1 MKYSD
6 CYACLLKKMLPLL
19 GCAVLLGL
27 RPAYA
32 TMVELNNTGGTTT
45 TNGLHFYIDDSTH
58 MQVRRLNNSGQVYPS
73 GTIPPSNS
81 LDNGVFLRSNGR
93 VYGPSHTIGGGYTP
107 NGGMFS
113 SYTITPTSP
122 ANPATSGVQQ
132 IATSNIGVVGGI
144 QLAIAWKYTTPL
156 DFLTADVTL
165 IIPATVPVSA
175 FNPIRYFHV
184 FDTFLGGSDQ
194 GCGIKYT
201 DGKGNLVVGTYL
213 PTSSGTCP
221 SSSSIP
227 VGVTIF
233 ETFRERSGMKFSS
246 YCAAGWQS
254 FYVAGGVNC
263 AVPQFSPFSN
273 TIVTSYQDTGIGA
286 TYDFIAPGTYTFSY
300 DFVIGTTVVPAYDH
314 IEIVHDGSASLCPE
328 TVKVIACTTAGVPCA
343 PGNIVSAGTITGN
356 LTVTPAAPAVTV
368 TPTSFSIG
376 GAGSSANVVLKGS
389 GAGVYTLSATN
400 ISGTPP
406 LNGTKCSN
414 GDIATSCILTITN
427 TPCVANFECQETA
440 TTYNIQSPSPAVNL
454 RNPLYTKLVGTDFKF
469 DVLAL
474 QSTGAVATTYTGS
487 NVTVEL
493 FDDSATPALACN
505 ALSSPVSTQQISFL
519 GADLGRKTL
528 TTNINLTKAY
538 RKLRCRVTDTSI
550 VPAVSACSSDRFTV
564 RPKSFDL
571 ISSTNVAVGGTG
583 SDASVLPAIK
593 AGLPFNL
600 NVNTSTAGYDGLP
613 TIDPTLLEWPVAP
626 AGGRSLSAPEFGTG
640 TNALAGSFS
649 SAAAIA
655 TGNGASGNAF
665 TYNEVGYFRFKPQG
679 VYDNSFTAYSNDSTI
694 GICTVDAANP
704 CDCTPNESN
713 TADASGKYGCKFGNA
728 VTTDYFGRFIPH
740 HFTLV
745 SSSLSDPAITPSAC
759 VAAGVIYMDQ
769 PFTLSAIIE
778 ARNLANTATL
788 NYNGAAFG
796 KVPVIAQVE
805 NANSG
810 VAVLNRLILP
820 NPVSPP
826 IPSVQ
831 PWVGGRYS
839 FIAKQFTRLTPA
851 DGPYDA
857 LTIGVSVADEAG
869 VLLIERDM
877 DNLTSSTCTP
887 DSLGT
892 SDGNCT
898 GKNII
903 PKPVPAPVP
912 SFTPT
917 IKMRHGRLK
926 LSSVY
931 GSERLKL
938 AIPIKLEYWNGT
950 AWAVN
955 TLDTCSAV
963 AASNFSLSFPNGTT
977 AKPNNLA
984 ACETALSLT
993 GLSPAQSISLSAPG
1007 TGNNGW
1013 TDVTLN
1019 LVAPSG
1025 NQCSSVGAVGAV
1037 SVGLSWPWLQY
1048 HWTGAG
1054 TALQNPTA
1062 RATFGIFKKANE
1074 FIYLRELY

>member
-6 CYACLLKKMLPLL
+6 HYNYLSKKMLPALV
-19 GCAVLLGL
+19 GAVLLLLLVGS

-32 TMVELNNTGGTTT
+32 TMVEFNSTGGNSA

-58 MQVRRLNNSGQVYPS
+58 IQVRRLNNSGQVYPS
-73 GTIPPSNS
+73 GTIPPNIS
-81 LDNGVFLRSNGR
+81 LDNGVFIRSNGW
-93 VYGPSHTIGGGYTP
+93 VYGPSHNVGSGYTP

-132 IATSNIGVVGGI
+132 IAISNIGVVGGI
-144 QLAIAWKYTTPL
+144 QMVIAWKYTTPL

-165 IIPATVPVSA
+165 TIPASVPVSA

-184 FDTFLGGSDQ
+184 FDTYLGGSDS

-201 DGKGNLVVGTYL
+201 DANGKLVVGTYK
-213 PTSSGTCP
+213 PTGASCP
-221 SSSSIP
+221 SSSSLP
-227 VGVTIF
+227 ANVDVV
-233 ETFRERSGMKFSS
+233 ESFRERSGIKFSS
-246 YCAAGWQS
+246 YCATGWQS
-254 FYVAGGVNC
+254 FYVTGGDNC
-263 AVPQFSPFSN
+263 AVPQFAPFGN
-273 TIVTSYQDTGIGA
+273 VITTSYKDTGIGA
-286 TYDFIAPGTYTFSY
+286 TFDFIAPGTYTFSY

-328 TVKVIACTTAGVPCA
+328 TVKVLACTTAGVPCA
-343 PGNIVSAGTITGN
+343 TGNIVNTGTITGN

-368 TPTSFSIG
+368 TPASFSIG
-376 GAGSSANVVLKGS
+376 GAGAIADVVLKGS
-389 GAGVYTLSATN
+389 GAGVYTLSTAN

-414 GDIATSCILTITN
+414 GTIATSCILTITN

-440 TTYNIQSPSPAVNL
+440 TAYNIQSPPPAVNL

-474 QSTGAVATTYTGS
+474 QSSGAVASTYTGT

-505 ALSSPVSTQQISFL
+505 ALSAPVASQQISFV
-519 GADLGRKTL
+519 GSDLGRKTL
-528 TTNINLTKAY
+528 ATVINLTKAY
-538 RKLRCRVTDTSI
+538 RKLRCRVTDSSL
-550 VPAVSACSSDRFTV
+550 VPAVSGCSSDRFTV

-613 TIDPTLLEWPVAP
+613 AIDPTLLEWPLAP
-626 AGGRSLSAPEFGTG
+626 SGGRSPSPPEFGTG
-640 TNALAGSFS
+640 TNTLAGNFS

-665 TYNEVGYFRFKPQG
+665 TYSEVGYFRFKAQG
-679 VYDNSFTAYSNDSTI
+679 VYDNSFTTASGDSTS
-694 GICTVDAANP
+694 G
-704 CDCTPNESN
+704 DCTN
-713 TADASGKYGCKFGNA
+713 DASNILVGGKYGCKFGNI
-728 VTTDYFGRFIPH
+728 VTTAYFGRFIPH
-740 HFTLV
+740 HFTLT
-745 SSSLSDPAITPSAC
+745 SSSLTDPASTPSAC

-769 PFTLSAIIE
+769 PFTLSANIE

-788 NYNGAAFG
+788 NYSGAVFG
-796 KVPVIAQVE
+796 KGLVTTQMKDANKVVTVTPKRPSAPVA
-805 NANSG
+805 S
-810 VAVLNRLILP
+810 
-820 NPVSPP
+820 
-826 IPSVQ
+826 
-831 PWVGGRYS
+831 WVGGRYS
-839 FIAKQFTRLTPA
+839 FVASKFERQTSVV

-869 VLLIERDM
+869 VLLVDRDM

-903 PKPVPAPVP
+903 PKPVPASVP
-912 SFTPT
+912 PFTPT
-917 IKMRHGRLK
+917 IKMRYGRLK
-926 LSSVY
+926 LSSIH

-938 AIPIKLEYWNGT
+938 AIPMKLQYWNGAGWVT
-950 AWAVN
+950 N
-955 TLDTCSAV
+955 TLDTCSTV
-963 AASNFSLSFPNGTT
+963 AASNFSLSFPGGTT
-977 AKPNNLA
+977 GKPNNLA
-984 ACETALSLT
+984 ACETALSLAGAT
-993 GLSPAQSISLSAPG
+993 PGQTISLSAPG

-1019 LVAPSG
+1019 LATASG
-1025 NQCSSVGAVGAV
+1025 NQCTAVGAAG
-1037 SVGLSWPWLQY
+1037 SAALGLGWPWLQF
-1048 HWTGAG
+1048 HWTGPG
-1054 TALQNPTA
+1054 TALQNPSA
-1062 RATFGIFKKANE
+1062 RATFGIYKNAGE